1 MSVAT
6 MRNTLSNREFHG
18 WLAYFDEP
26 IADIPEVQMATLT
39 MMVAQG
45 LGAKDVKHSDYLIR
59 KPEKPIVT
67 KDERPSNG
75 TLTKNE
81 VMSVFAGMATP
92 LEG

>member
-1 MSVAT
+1 MSVAA
-6 MRNTLSNREFHG
+6 MRNTISNREFYG

-26 IADIPEVQMATLT
+26 IADIPEVQMATLS

-45 LGAKDVKHSDYLIR
+45 LGAKDVKHSDYLVR
-59 KPEKPIVT
+59 KPDKTTPI

-75 TLTKNE
+75 TLSKNE